1 VREGG
6 RGGFVRSV
14 EGGGRLAFGEAW
26 EIFSRRRR
34 RGRRGWTT
42 IKGREGREDLFG
54 GLKSW
59 LWEEGVVVEEGVDLD
74 EGGREGVR
82 ERAGSTWVGRRE

>member
-14 EGGGRLAFGEAW
+14 EGGGRLAFGEAS
-26 EIFSRRRR
+26 EIFWRRRR
-34 RGRRGWTT
+34 RRRGWTT